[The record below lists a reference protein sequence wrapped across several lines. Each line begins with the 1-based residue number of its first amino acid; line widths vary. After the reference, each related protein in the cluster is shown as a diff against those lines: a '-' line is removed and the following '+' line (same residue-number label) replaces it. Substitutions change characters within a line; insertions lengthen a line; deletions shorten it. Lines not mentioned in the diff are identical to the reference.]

1 MLLRVQAS
9 GLGPAELRTLIPRH
23 HSLPTHPVLSTT
35 AAPEGK
41 SVCICSAPAWD
52 TLPHLPQ
59 ACVHLPKHHRGTARP
74 FLRALFTTA
83 ASSQQHFLFPS
94 PSYSFSIYTPF
105 SHACHLLK
113 NEPHDS
119 DCVSF
124 IFCCFPKIQPG
135 SSTGKA
141 PHKCLLNAWRASR
154 SGCGGPRVVAGY
166 QM

>member
-1 MLLRVQAS
+1 MFCTCLGHPPPPPS
-9 GLGPAELRTLIPRH
+9 GVCPLDQTSPWCSKAL
-23 HSLPTHPVLSTT
+23 
-35 AAPEGK
+35 PEGP
-41 SVCICSAPAWD
+41 VYNCS
-52 TLPHLPQ
+52 
-59 ACVHLPKHHRGTARP
+59 
-74 FLRALFTTA
+74 LFSA
-83 ASSQQHFLFPS
+83 AFLFPS

-113 NEPHDS
+113 KPHENS

-166 QM
+166 QMQTVTQVPGRWMLPALTQEWADGPHRPGRAVDQGPPWLWHHKGP